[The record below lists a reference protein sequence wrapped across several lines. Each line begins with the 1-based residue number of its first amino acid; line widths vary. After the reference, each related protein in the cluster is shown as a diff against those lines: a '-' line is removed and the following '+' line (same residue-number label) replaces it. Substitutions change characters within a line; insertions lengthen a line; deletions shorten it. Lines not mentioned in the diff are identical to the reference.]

1 MDELTQAWHPGAR
14 VARVRKSHSYGLVLL
29 FIVTSFVFASV
40 APQSVWA
47 DSVLVLLQSGT
58 LVLAL
63 WTSGVA
69 RPNSPISLTLLV
81 STAIA
86 ALVFFISGGDTFRG
100 LVGLLSGLVVVA
112 TLATIALGVIDQRK
126 ANLQAVTG
134 AICVYI
140 LLGMVFFFLYGSI
153 AALGTQPFFASGT
166 DGTRPIR
173 LYFSFVTL
181 ATVGYGDYTAGGN
194 LGRMLAVVEALLGQ
208 LYLVTV
214 IAVLVSRISGRGSA
228 ADAADA

>member
-1 MDELTQAWHPGAR
+1 MAELTQAWRPGAR
-14 VARVRKSHSYGLVLL
+14 VSRVRKSHSYGLVLIL
-29 FIVTSFVFASV
+29 IITSFVFASV
-40 APQSVWA
+40 APQSAWG

-69 RPNSPISLTLLV
+69 RADSPLSLTLLV

-86 ALVFFISGGDTFRG
+86 ALILVISGGDTFRG
-100 LVGLLSGLVVVA
+100 LVGLLSGLILLA
-112 TLATIALGVIDQRK
+112 TLATIALGVFDQGK

-140 LLGMVFFFLYGSI
+140 LLGMVFFFLYGGI
-153 AALGTQPFFASGT
+153 AALGTQPFFAGGT

-173 LYFSFVTL
+173 LYFSFVSL
-181 ATVGYGDYTAGGN
+181 STVGYGDYTAGGN
-194 LGRMLAVVEALLGQ
+194 LGRMLAVSEAVLGQ

-214 IAVLVSRISGRGSA
+214 IAVLVSRIPGRSSTA
-228 ADAADA
+228 ADT